1 MRVETTIKLDFN
13 DVLLKP
19 KRSTLSSRKEV
30 ELERDFSFW
39 KGIPIMA
46 SNMDGVGTFSMA
58 RALQEFNILT
68 VIKKHYSFSEWKI
81 AMSFGMNLKNVAVST
96 GTNAIW
102 DSDAEDYITAKAVLE
117 EWPEIK

>member
-1 MRVETTIKLDFN
+1 MRVETNVKLDFN

-58 RALQEFNILT
+58 RSLQEYNILT
-68 VIKKHYSFSEWKI
+68 VIKKHYSFDEW
-81 AMSFGMNLKNVAVST
+81 
-96 GTNAIW
+96 
-102 DSDAEDYITAKAVLE
+102 
-117 EWPEIK
+117 